1 MLKRNLRFS
10 TDDLKKIVDCIEL
23 MLLNQRNDYLIV
35 FDEIKMHLTHDL
47 RLSIF
52 RDLHAQIIF
61 FVLQKILSQ

>member
-1 MLKRNLRFS
+1 VLKRNLRFS

-35 FDEIKMHLTHDL
+35 FDEAKMRLAHDL

-52 RDLHAQIIF
+52 RDLHAQVTLF
-61 FVLQKILSQ
+61 ALRKILSQ

>member
-35 FDEIKMHLTHDL
+35 FDEVKMRLAHDL
-47 RLSIF
+47 RLPIF
-52 RDLHAQIIF
+52 RDLHAQIIPF
-61 FVLQKILSQ
+61 ALRKILSQ